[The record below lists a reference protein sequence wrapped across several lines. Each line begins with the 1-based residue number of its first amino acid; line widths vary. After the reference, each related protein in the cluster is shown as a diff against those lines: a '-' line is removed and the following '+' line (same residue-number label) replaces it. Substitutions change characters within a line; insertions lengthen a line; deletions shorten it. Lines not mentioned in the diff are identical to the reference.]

1 VENSVKSVENSFAPV
16 EKLGKTVGKLSSP
29 KIFNGLSQRS
39 LILDISDHRWVQRG
53 LDQVR

>member
-1 VENSVKSVENSFAPV
+1 VENSFAPV

-29 KIFNGLSQRS
+29 EIFNGLSQRS